1 MVRPLVQLADHNID
15 ELRQFGDVRWVSRR
29 CAPVVAIAVQ
39 PQDVDRVSHLAN
51 VVRVQEDRV
60 GAYMR

>member
-1 MVRPLVQLADHNID
+1 MVRLLVQLADHNID

-29 CAPVVAIAVQ
+29 GAPVVAIAVQ